1 MFSHVKPLL
10 RLQFLNPPHLTR
22 THNRGLSAIPLTK
35 APMQIYLRLYLF
47 KGKRTLSSYHKTSYL
62 FILPRSI
69 GYHYKIKMKDTLKKE
84 DENV

>member
-10 RLQFLNPPHLTR
+10 RLQFLNPLHQAR
-22 THNRGLSAIPLTK
+22 THSPSTIPLTK

-47 KGKRTLSSYHKTSYL
+47 KGKRTLSSYYKTSYL

-69 GYHYKIKMKDTLKKE
+69 GYHYKIKMKDTLKE